1 MQHTDDAKINAY
13 KKTRYLRVAPADDR
27 ASAVRKGKLPMTT
40 QQIELFLSLANHLN
54 FTKTAKEFFTTAAHG
69 QPPDQP
75 AGGGDGLSAVCA
87 QQKRKSAS
95 PIREPS
101 WVQKCREAL
110 EAIQSGI
117 REVMNL
123 NLNGDMDLKIGSLE
137 GMDLDIFVAPTAAY
151 FNKRYPN
158 VTISIERR
166 SFGELR
172 DRLDNGLLDLIFTL
186 SFETRYLRDIVY
198 DQYYPVQPGS

>member
-1 MQHTDDAKINAY
+1 
-13 KKTRYLRVAPADDR
+13 
-27 ASAVRKGKLPMTT
+27 MTT

-54 FTKTAKEFFTTAAHG
+54 FTKTAKEFFTT
-69 QPPDQP
+69 QPTVSRQISLLEEEMGFPLFVRSKKEVRLTYQG
-75 AGGGDGLSAVCA
+75 A
-87 QQKRKSAS
+87 
-95 PIREPS
+95 IM
-101 WVQKCREAL
+101 VQKCREAL

-198 DQYYPVQPGS
+198 DQYYPVQAGILMSAGHPLAGKQHLQPEDFCGGNLYPAR